1 MLSFA
6 LLRFIFSSNLVG
18 CTAGS
23 SEGFS
28 PLKDPADTD
37 TCLRPRVWQIGAVA
51 DKGYRQQS

>member
-1 MLSFA
+1 
-6 LLRFIFSSNLVG
+6 LRFIFSSNLVG
-18 CTAGS
+18 CTAGG

-37 TCLRPRVWQIGAVA
+37 TCLRPCVWQIGAVA